1 MAVGVWNLLLPKDIA
16 DAAIPKLRLRLPH
29 DCQFIF
35 TDTERTVRRGTLA
48 ANRCLGIFALL
59 KTSLALF

>member
-1 MAVGVWNLLLPKDIA
+1 MAVGVGSLLRPNDIA

-35 TDTERTVRRGTLA
+35 TDTTVRQSRGLLLA
-48 ANRCLGIFALL
+48 RAGRML
-59 KTSLALF
+59 